1 MSFENTKQTIFT
13 GTELDYEEIVEIPEG
28 YEKAELKD
36 FEDGTLIT
44 GRPEMASVTSFTFDD
59 DGEEKT
65 VNRFK
70 LFIFKDDEK
79 IYVEINVNLKN
90 DGDLHKNIRKGS
102 VLFDFITSILELEN
116 TGSVGRSNIL
126 RNVNLAE
133 YREFVNILKNWKT
146 EILNSFLRPYDEK
159 KLSNAFCENINGKIR
174 QHLTLSR
181 GIANFT
187 RFRKRILLALNPR
200 IFYSVTNVLY
210 SDKREGR
217 KRGKYRKITE

>member
-70 LFIFKDDEK
+70 LYIFQDADQL
-79 IYVEINVNLKN
+79 YVEINVNLKN
-90 DGDLHKNIRKGS
+90 DGDIHKNIRKGS
-102 VLFDFITSILELEN
+102 VLFDFLTSILELEN
-116 TGSVGRSNIL
+116 AGSVGKSNIL
-126 RNVNLAE
+126 RNVDLSE
-133 YREFVNILKNWKT
+133 YREFVN
-146 EILNSFLRPYDEK
+146 R
-159 KLSNAFCENINGKIR
+159 LSEMTIQVKERSG
-174 QHLTLSR
+174 TY
-181 GIANFT
+181 T
-187 RFRKRILLALNPR
+187 
-200 IFYSVTNVLY
+200 FYSFIVRDVQV
-210 SDKREGR
+210 
-217 KRGKYRKITE
+217 

>member
-1 MSFENTKQTIFT
+1 MNDSRQTIFT
-13 GTELDYEEIVEIPEG
+13 GTELDYEEIVDIPDG

-36 FEDGTLIT
+36 FQDGTLIR
-44 GRPEMASVTSFTFDD
+44 GRPEMSSVTSYTFDD

-90 DGDLHKNIRKGS
+90 DGDIHKNIRKGS

-116 TGSVGRSNIL
+116 PGSVGKSNIL

-133 YREFVNILKNWKT
+133 YREFVNRMGEMTIQVKEKT
-146 EILNSFLRPYDEK
+146 GSYVYYSFIVRD
-159 KLSNAFCENINGKIR
+159 
-174 QHLTLSR
+174 
-181 GIANFT
+181 
-187 RFRKRILLALNPR
+187 
-200 IFYSVTNVLY
+200 VNVQ
-210 SDKREGR
+210 GM
-217 KRGKYRKITE
+217 

>member
-79 IYVEINVNLKN
+79 LYVEININLKN
-90 DGDLHKNIRKGS
+90 DGDIHKNVRKGS

-116 TGSVGRSNIL
+116 AGSVGKSNII

-133 YREFVNILKNWKT
+133 YREFVNRLGEMTIQVKEKT
-146 EILNSFLRPYDEK
+146 GSYV
-159 KLSNAFCENINGKIR
+159 
-174 QHLTLSR
+174 
-181 GIANFT
+181 
-187 RFRKRILLALNPR
+187 
-200 IFYSVTNVLY
+200 FYSFIVRDVKVQQL
-210 SDKREGR
+210 
-217 KRGKYRKITE
+217 

>member
-1 MSFENTKQTIFT
+1 MNNSRQTIFT
-13 GTELDYEEIVEIPEG
+13 GTELDFEEIVEIPDG

-36 FEDGTLIT
+36 FQDGTLIT
-44 GRPEMASVTSFTFDD
+44 GRPEMSSVTSYTFDD

-116 TGSVGRSNIL
+116 PGSVGKSNIL
-126 RNVNLAE
+126 RNINLAE
-133 YREFVNILKNWKT
+133 YREFVNRLGEMTIQVKEKT
-146 EILNSFLRPYDEK
+146 GSYIYYSFIVRD
-159 KLSNAFCENINGKIR
+159 
-174 QHLTLSR
+174 
-181 GIANFT
+181 
-187 RFRKRILLALNPR
+187 
-200 IFYSVTNVLY
+200 VNVQ
-210 SDKREGR
+210 GM
-217 KRGKYRKITE
+217 

>member
-70 LFIFKDDEK
+70 LYIFQDADQL
-79 IYVEINVNLKN
+79 YVEINVNLKN
-90 DGDLHKNIRKGS
+90 DGDIHKNVRKGS
-102 VLFDFITSILELEN
+102 VLFDFLTSILELEN
-116 TGSVGRSNIL
+116 AGSVGKSNIF
-126 RNVNLAE
+126 RNVDLSE
-133 YREFVNILKNWKT
+133 YREFVN
-146 EILNSFLRPYDEK
+146 R
-159 KLSNAFCENINGKIR
+159 LSEMTIQVKERSG
-174 QHLTLSR
+174 TY
-181 GIANFT
+181 T
-187 RFRKRILLALNPR
+187 
-200 IFYSVTNVLY
+200 FYSFIVRDVQV
-210 SDKREGR
+210 
-217 KRGKYRKITE
+217 

>member
-70 LFIFKDDEK
+70 LYIFQDADQL
-79 IYVEINVNLKN
+79 YVEINVNLKN
-90 DGDLHKNIRKGS
+90 DGDIHKNVRKGS
-102 VLFDFITSILELEN
+102 VLFDFLTSILELEN
-116 TGSVGRSNIL
+116 AGSVGKSNIL
-126 RNVNLAE
+126 RNVNLSE
-133 YREFVNILKNWKT
+133 YREFVN
-146 EILNSFLRPYDEK
+146 R
-159 KLSNAFCENINGKIR
+159 LSEMTIQVKERSG
-174 QHLTLSR
+174 TY
-181 GIANFT
+181 T
-187 RFRKRILLALNPR
+187 
-200 IFYSVTNVLY
+200 FYSFIVRDVQV
-210 SDKREGR
+210 
-217 KRGKYRKITE
+217 

>member
-1 MSFENTKQTIFT
+1 MSFENTRQTIFT
-13 GTELDYEEIVEIPEG
+13 GTELDFEEIVEIPEG
-28 YEKAELKD
+28 YEKAELRD

-44 GRPEMASVTSFTFDD
+44 GRPEMSSVTSYTFDD

-65 VNRFK
+65 INRFK

-126 RNVNLAE
+126 RNVNLTE
-133 YREFVNILKNWKT
+133 YREFVNNLGEMTIQVKEKSGSY
-146 EILNSFLRPYDEK
+146 IYYSFIVRDVQVK
-159 KLSNAFCENINGKIR
+159 
-174 QHLTLSR
+174 
-181 GIANFT
+181 
-187 RFRKRILLALNPR
+187 
-200 IFYSVTNVLY
+200 
-210 SDKREGR
+210 
-217 KRGKYRKITE
+217 